1 MCTVNRVIAFNE
13 LDYNRQVNSRK
24 ASSVTSALIEHLMH
38 RPPAAEVDA

>member
-24 ASSVTSALIEHLMH
+24 VSSVIGALIEHLMH
-38 RPPAAEVDA
+38 RPPAAEADA